1 MPAQSL
7 IDASRTQLLALL
19 PNGWMRHSTTAT
31 FKLFDA
37 LAVEFAR
44 LRERIDDLRAESMPG
59 APVEMVSEWEEALG
73 LPDPLLPAPATLEE
87 RQALVAAKLLDSFG
101 HTETDLRAIALA
113 LGYDY
118 LRFTHYYPFE
128 CGYSE
133 CGQELNNDFF
143 SHVVTIAYATGDLDA
158 ALEAALGRVRRA
170 HADFFFDQLD
180 VLLIDGE
187 PLLLDGEQV
196 LL

>member
-1 MPAQSL
+1 
-7 IDASRTQLLALL
+7 
-19 PNGWMRHSTTAT
+19 MRHTTTAT

-37 LAVEFAR
+37 LAYEFAR
-44 LRERIDDLRAESMPG
+44 LRERIEDLQAEAMPG
-59 APVEMVSEWEEALG
+59 APVEMVDEWEEALG
-73 LPDPLLPAPATLEE
+73 LPDPLLPAPGTLEE
-87 RQALVAAKLLDSFG
+87 RQALIAERLLDSFG
-101 HTETDLRAIALA
+101 HTETDLSAVADA

-118 LRFTHYYPFE
+118 LRLTRYEPFE

-133 CGQELNNDFF
+133 CGQALTNEFF